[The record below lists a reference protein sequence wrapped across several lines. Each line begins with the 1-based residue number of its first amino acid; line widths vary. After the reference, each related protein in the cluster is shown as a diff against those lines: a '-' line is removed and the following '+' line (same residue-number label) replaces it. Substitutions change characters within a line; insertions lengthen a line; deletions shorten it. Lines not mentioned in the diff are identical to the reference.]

1 MKLYKTILFICLV
14 TISTHQLM
22 AQLTYDKWETVDIV
36 DEFGDKTGESVKR
49 IFHKGTFSNSAA
61 YKKDLIVKVVDY
73 GDNMSISLFE
83 YNKPP
88 SARLAYES
96 SFGNISVKMADG
108 SVQQFK
114 VFAPKS
120 GGIFIDTKD
129 SLYKLMKNGNN
140 QELKVSIKQS
150 SFSDIGQS
158 TYVFNLLTQ

>member
-1 MKLYKTILFICLV
+1 
-14 TISTHQLM
+14 
-22 AQLTYDKWETVDIV
+22 
-36 DEFGDKTGESVKR
+36 
-49 IFHKGTFSNSAA
+49 
-61 YKKDLIVKVVDY
+61 
-73 GDNMSISLFE
+73 
-83 YNKPP
+83 
-88 SARLAYES
+88 
-96 SFGNISVKMADG
+96 MADG